1 VMCGLVGFL
10 DRSGRGAD
18 ELGVDIDSMTQT
30 LLHRGPD
37 DGGTWIDAESGVG
50 LGSRRLAI
58 IDLSEQGH
66 QPMASADGRFVIAY
80 NGELYNHGKL
90 RARLEARG
98 HRFRGHSDTEV
109 LLGSVAEWG
118 VREALER
125 FVGMFAFALWDRSD
139 RTLVLARDRMGEK
152 PLYYGWAGGVFLF
165 GSELKALRTHP
176 RFSGALDLDAIALF
190 FRHKY
195 IPTPW
200 SVYVGIRKLE
210 PGTFLT
216 LHGSASGLP
225 DPVPYWDWRDAV
237 SRSIA
242 TPFAGSAE
250 EAVDRLEE
258 LLSESVRDRLVSDVP
273 VGALLSGGID
283 SSAVVSTMQEQ
294 ASGSVRTFTVGFE
307 DHALDESVH
316 AKRVAAH
323 LGTDHTELIVSSTE
337 AMRVIPELPQIYDEP
352 FADSSQIP
360 TYLISR
366 LAREHVTVA
375 LSGDAGDELFGGYN
389 RYTWVPAIWRS
400 TGWIPRPARAA
411 MASLLTSIRPDRW
424 ERVIRRLQPV
434 LPPRLHPRLPGE
446 KMAKLA
452 ASLPASSPEAMYL
465 RLVTHWEPATIVPS
479 AHEPLTIVTD
489 PSRWPPGSDIRHRM
503 MVLDAVTYLPDDIL
517 AKVDRASMA
526 SSLEVRVP
534 LLDPEIV
541 AFAWSLPPSMKI
553 SDGRGKLPLRGLL
566 ERRLPSELLERPKM
580 GFGIPL
586 GDWLRGPLR
595 DWAEDLLDAKRLGS
609 EGILDQASAR
619 SAWSDHLSGRRNR
632 QYELWDVLML
642 EAWLQSQLDPA
653 RGPNTTLRPPAGVR
667 R

>member
-1 VMCGLVGFL
+1 MCGLVGFV
-10 DRSGRGAD
+10 DRSGRRAE
-18 ELGVDIDSMTQT
+18 ELGVHIDSMTQT
-30 LLHRGPD
+30 LVHRGPD
-37 DGGTWIDAESGVG
+37 DGGTWIEEESGVG

-80 NGELYNHGKL
+80 NGELYNHRKL
-90 RARLEARG
+90 RALLEASG

-109 LLGSVAEWG
+109 LLASVAEWG
-118 VREALER
+118 LKEALER

-165 GSELKALRTHP
+165 GSELKALRAHP
-176 RFSGALDLDAIALF
+176 RFSAALDLDAIALF

-195 IPTPW
+195 IPAPW

-210 PGTFLT
+210 PGTFVT
-216 LHGSASGLP
+216 LDGSASDLP
-225 DPVPYWDWRDAV
+225 DPVPYWDWREAV
-237 SRSIA
+237 ADSMGN
-242 TPFAGSAE
+242 PFTGSPQD
-250 EAVDRLEE
+250 AVDRLEE
-258 LLSESVRDRLVSDVP
+258 LLSESVRDRLVADVP

-283 SSAVVSTMQEQ
+283 SSAVVSTMQQQ
-294 ASGSVRTFTVGFE
+294 ASSSVRTFTVGFS

-323 LGTDHTELIVSSTE
+323 LGTDHTELIVSSSDT
-337 AMRVIPELPQIYDEP
+337 MGVIPDLPQIYDEP

-366 LAREHVTVA
+366 LAHQHVTVA
-375 LSGDAGDELFGGYN
+375 LSGDGGDELFGGYN

-400 TGWIPRPARAA
+400 VGWIPRPARGA
-411 MASLLTSIRPDRW
+411 MAGLLASINPAHW
-424 ERVIRRLQPV
+424 EGILRRLRPV
-434 LPPRLHPRLPGE
+434 LPPRLHHRLPAE
-446 KMAKLA
+446 KVAKLA
-452 ASLPASSPEAMYL
+452 ASLPASSPEEMYR
-465 RLVTHWEPATIVPS
+465 RLVTHWEPASIVP
-479 AHEPLTIVTD
+479 AAREHLTIVTD
-489 PSRWPPGSDIRHRM
+489 PTRWPPNGDIRHRM

-526 SSLEVRVP
+526 TSLEVRVP
-534 LLDPEIV
+534 LLDPGIV
-541 AFAWSLPPSMKI
+541 SFAWSLPPSMKI
-553 SDGRGKLPLRGLL
+553 SDGRGKQPLRGLL
-566 ERRLPSELLERPKM
+566 GRRLPQELLNGPKM

-595 DWAEDLLDAKRLGS
+595 DWAEDLLDAKRLRN
-609 EGILDQASAR
+609 EGIIHEPSVR
-619 SAWSDHLSGRRNR
+619 SAWNEHLSGRRNR

-642 EAWLQSQLDPA
+642 EAWLGSQLDPA
-653 RGPNTTLRPPAGVR
+653 HRPNTALRPPAGVR
-667 R
+667 P